1 MQERRDSARHGERGQ
16 VAVTVLSSPLAPDLE
31 METFYC
37 SIADVSDGGLGFDVH
52 TEVPCGA
59 VLQLKVQLLEPVEE
73 FLHRGTV
80 VRCAD
85 SWRDL
90 VLSCRIGVRLA
101 NGSED
106 TQRAWVE
113 AITRRLSR
121 LAPAANQ

>member
-1 MQERRDSARHGERGQ
+1 MQEQRDSARHGERGQ

-31 METFYC
+31 LETFYC

-52 TEVPCGA
+52 TKVPCGA
-59 VLQLKVQLLEPVEE
+59 VLKLKVQLLEPVEE

-85 SWRDL
+85 SWRDR

-101 NGSED
+101 KGEE
-106 TQRAWVE
+106 RVRGAWAGAV
-113 AITRRLSR
+113 RRRSVLIQDRRSD
-121 LAPAANQ
+121 